1 MCVWVCV
8 WERQTDRQTQGQRR
22 ERRRETE
29 LTVTPLPVSPGPS
42 RSSLWAKGFLRP
54 PESLQGS
61 IQCSQSRSLH
71 TANSLP
77 QSRQFQSEKESFWS
91 KGRASSWQ
99 DQTLSSV
106 MLSNAIL
113 QATFLDFSHG
123 SHFSSGL
130 LISCQMIQIAIC
142 AVYWGVLIGALY

>member
-1 MCVWVCV
+1 MFVCV
-8 WERQTDRQTQGQRR
+8 RERERQTDTGTKRKK
-22 ERRRETE
+22 ERNWAK
-29 LTVTPLPVSPGPS
+29 VTPLPVSPGPS
-42 RSSLWAKGFLRP
+42 RSSLWANGFLSP

-61 IQCSQSRSLH
+61 IQCSRSRSLH

-77 QSRQFQSEKESFWS
+77 QSRQFQSNKESSWS
-91 KGRASSWQ
+91 KGRASIWQ

-113 QATFLDFSHG
+113 QAIFLDFLHG

-130 LISCQMIQIAIC
+130 LISCQMIQVAIC